1 MSYDL
6 RLPLPEAGMKV
17 PIFATFTGHKRVPFW
32 AAATNSANPKL
43 RFFNDEVELKVIRTH
58 RRAWRDVE
66 LVDAR
71 SGGNFNCLTLK
82 FRDTPWDFT
91 ATLILP
97 RYLREALRF
106 LELKELVLTPRAR
119 AIMESNA
126 P

>member
-6 RLPLPEAGMKV
+6 TLPLPEAGVKV

-32 AAATNSANPKL
+32 AVASNSANPKL
-43 RFFNDEVELKVIRTH
+43 RFFDDGVELKVIRTH
-58 RRAWRDVE
+58 RRLWSDVE

-71 SGGNFNCLTLK
+71 SGRFHLLTLK

-91 ATLILP
+91 ATLVLP

-106 LELKELVLTPRAR
+106 LDAKELILSARAR
-119 AIMESNA
+119 EIMESDSA
-126 P
+126 